1 MNDGFGGASRTI
13 PLTLFTDAFTV
24 RGRLE
29 TRHRRLTDALN
40 EATDGFIVLSD
51 VTFDEFRSASNLIR
65 ADYGQ
70 INLSSVLF
78 VTSDADVD
86 ADPSLATPR
95 VSEEALISV
104 PPFRI
109 LGRIHLEAGR
119 SLRDALGELRGRF
132 VPVTQ
137 ATHWSDALAEAR
149 TTVSFLAV
157 NHARC
162 QILAPHQEV
171 DPWAGLG
178 SPAVEAGGGWDEPSP
193 PSEPPSASEPT
204 GW

>member
-1 MNDGFGGASRTI
+1 MIDGIGGASRATQLTI
-13 PLTLFTDAFTV
+13 FTDAFTV

-29 TRHRRLTDALN
+29 TPHRRLTDALN
-40 EATDGFIVLSD
+40 EATDGFLVLSD

-65 ADYGQ
+65 ADYAQ
-70 INLSSVLF
+70 INLASVLF
-78 VTSDADVD
+78 LTTDEEVE
-86 ADPSLATPR
+86 ADPSLASPR

-109 LGRIHLEAGR
+109 LGRIHLESGR
-119 SLRDALGELRGRF
+119 SLREALGELRGRF

-137 ATHWSDALAEAR
+137 ATHWSDALGEAR
-149 TTVSFLAV
+149 TTVPSLAV

-171 DPWAGLG
+171 DPWAGL
-178 SPAVEAGGGWDEPSP
+178 SMPSTEAGEGPS
-193 PSEPPSASEPT
+193 SAPEPT

>member
-1 MNDGFGGASRTI
+1 MNDGFGGAARTNHI
-13 PLTLFTDAFTV
+13 TLYTDAYTV

-29 TRHRRLTDALN
+29 SNHRRLTDALN
-40 EATDGFIVLSD
+40 EAADGFVVLAD
-51 VTFDEFRSASNLIR
+51 VTFDEFRHAANLIR
-65 ADYGQ
+65 AEYAQ
-70 INLSSVLF
+70 INLGSVLF
-78 VTSDADVD
+78 VTAEDDL
-86 ADPSLATPR
+86 DPDPTLATPR

-104 PPFRI
+104 PPFKV
-109 LGRIHLEAGR
+109 LGRIHLEVDR
-119 SLRDALGELRGRF
+119 PLRDALGELRGRF

-149 TTVSFLAV
+149 TTVPYLAV

-171 DPWAGLG
+171 DPWAGLST
-178 SPAVEAGGGWDEPSP
+178 SPSETAQPGEPGYVPPSP
-193 PSEPPSASEPT
+193 TEPT